1 MPTIRKKGDRQWH
14 VQVRKRGY
22 PRQTRTF
29 STRADAERWGTIV
42 EAEMERGVFVSRTEA
57 ETTTLREV
65 AERYRREVL
74 PTKRGAA
81 ADTSRLKTLLTHFGE
96 FKLAAITSSLVAQF
110 RDARLKS
117 VGPQSVIHEINLLNR
132 VLKAATMDW
141 GIALPGGLP
150 TAQVRKP
157 SRPRGRERRVSQKEI
172 DAVLAHSSSTELATV
187 VTLAIETAMRRGELA
202 ALMWEHIDLAQR
214 VAHLPQTKTDAP
226 RDVPLSSTAVAVLED
241 ISEPHLGRVF
251 RMQGQSMSQALE
263 RACGSHRA
271 DVGDLRF
278 HDLRHEAT
286 SRLFEKGLNVME
298 VAAITGHKTLDML
311 KRYTHLKAQDL
322 ARRLG

>member
-29 STRADAERWGTIV
+29 STRADAEKWGTIV

-81 ADTSRLKTLLTHFGE
+81 ADASRLNTLLTHFGD

-157 SRPRGRERRVSQKEI
+157 SRPRGRERRVSQKQI
-172 DAVLAHSSSTELATV
+172 DAILAHSGSTELATV
-187 VTLAIETAMRRGELA
+187 VALAIETGMRRGELA
-202 ALMWEHIDLAQR
+202 ALTWEHIDLEQR

-226 RDVPLSSTAVAVLED
+226 RDVPLSSAAVAALENV
-241 ISEPHLGRVF
+241 SGRHVGRVF
-251 RMQGQSMSQALE
+251 KMQAESMSQALE
-263 RACGSHRA
+263 RACESHRA
-271 DVGDLRF
+271 DVSDLRF